1 MNGQFI
7 FKNKFCK
14 DYQNKDE
21 FDNYLFTSLDIK
33 EIFILSSIK
42 IISLNIIQ
50 NLLDFINTP
59 HPNAPRINAL
69 FPGSSLLS
77 ITLFTAARF
86 IIFLILWSII

>member
-69 FPGSSLLS
+69 FPRFHICLFYQILKFILSS
-77 ITLFTAARF
+77 IK
-86 IIFLILWSII
+86 I